1 MYLLTTETSK
11 DAKFLFNKMLSMGT
25 TPVENSPKE
34 DKSENDSQVEQFK
47 KIDHFD
53 TYPIGNYG
61 YLNTCYDMYHPV

>member
-34 DKSENDSQVEQFK
+34 KDDGENSDVEQFK
-47 KIDHFD
+47 KIDYID

-61 YLNTCYDMYHPV
+61 YLNTCYDMYHPI